1 MLGVSYEPFND
12 RTASVN
18 CQIQANFRFCF
29 SYLLSKYFFLTV
41 FENHFATMRVK
52 RKTQKVKPVE
62 RPNFEEI
69 FFVISKLFFDVR

>member
-1 MLGVSYEPFND
+1 
-12 RTASVN
+12 
-18 CQIQANFRFCF
+18 
-29 SYLLSKYFFLTV
+29 
-41 FENHFATMRVK
+41 MRVK